1 MFIDI
6 RKLDK
11 PIENVDVEMDNL
23 QQIRSFTL
31 KNSQC
36 SYKLIAVGD
45 CCSFSI
51 FKVKEQPFTFFEG
64 KIIETIEE
72 IDFPELYEFDDIKQ
86 NDDYYASPHLYQ
98 ISFKDIEEKFEFMLI
113 NYSNGYYDGWI
124 EAVELLDE

>member
-6 RKLDK
+6 KKLVD
-11 PIENVDVEMDNL
+11 PIDNVSIEIDDF

-31 KNSQC
+31 KNSIC

-45 CCSFSI
+45 CCSFSV
-51 FKVKEQPFTFFEG
+51 FKEMEQPFTFLQG

-72 IDFPELYEFDDIKQ
+72 IEFPELFEFDDIKQ
-86 NDDYYASPHLYQ
+86 NDEYYVSPHLFQ
-98 ISFKDIEEKFEFMLI
+98 MSFKDIEEKFEFMLI

-124 EAVELLDE
+124 TAELINE